1 MAPLLFRYYDEPDPG
16 VFELIRELRF
26 SNIRMVGK
34 RPVPHA
40 WEMEPKD
47 KPGHLTAIVLEE
59 IEFDEPIE
67 DSVFSQQNLKRA
79 EAAR

>member
-1 MAPLLFRYYDEPDPG
+1 
-16 VFELIRELRF
+16 
-26 SNIRMVGK
+26 
-34 RPVPHA
+34 
-40 WEMEPKD
+40 MEPKD